1 MKKFLALISVFAL
14 AFSLTSCADKTKT
27 QENENHIVS
36 TFVQTTTAE
45 TQTSTIQTSASQ
57 NLSSSGGFGS
67 GLNLGNIAPS
77 HNYEINDTG
86 SFDADLNAFD
96 DLILDFQYN
105 LEGEDL
111 ERFAHMDEIEIQA
124 MVAEKNEFL
133 AELFTAFTAVG
144 LNVQIDERSGEVT
157 LDNSILFSGDSAV
170 LSDRGK
176 DFLNKFIEAY
186 SSVLLNE
193 KYDGF
198 ISKVLVEGHTAPL
211 SNSTFE
217 SGLPLSRERA
227 GNVRNYCLS
236 SDTGLDS
243 ASIAE
248 LSSLLVAEGC
258 SNSRPI
264 LNSDG
269 SVNLSRS
276 RRVTFRFIINI
287 D

>member
-1 MKKFLALISVFAL
+1 MKKILALISAFAL
-14 AFSLTSCADKTKT
+14 AVLLTSCADEAKT
-27 QENENHIVS
+27 QEIETHIDS
-36 TFVQTTTAE
+36 TFVQTTAAE
-45 TQTSTIQTSASQ
+45 TQASTIQTSALQGSA
-57 NLSSSGGFGS
+57 SFGGFGS
-67 GLNLGNIAPS
+67 GLNLGNILPS
-77 HNYEINDTG
+77 HNYEVNDNG
-86 SFDADLNAFD
+86 SFNPDLNAFD
-96 DLILDFQYN
+96 DLELDFQYN
-105 LEGEDL
+105 LESDDL

-124 MVAEKNEFL
+124 IVAEKNEFL

-170 LSDRGK
+170 LSDSGK

-211 SNSTFE
+211 ENSTYE
-217 SGLPLSRERA
+217 SGLPLSRGRA